1 MQKAKHNGHAH
12 HARAHHITHRPAK
25 RKIAKKFAAIAP
37 LMLAQYKKIK
47 SRPVITLELA
57 AGVALFSAAVIYLL
71 KRNRD

>member
-1 MQKAKHNGHAH
+1 MQKAKHNGHAYH
-12 HARAHHITHRPAK
+12 HAHHVSHKPAK

-47 SRPVITLELA
+47 RRPVISLEIA
-57 AGVALFSAAVIYLL
+57 AGVALFSAAVVYLL